1 MVFDEEWRA
10 LRDEAAGRVYEP
22 VPDPVALTREAV
34 RERLADFRGRLVL
47 VPLDERGGLW
57 TTRLGGLDWICAFS
71 GEEALAR
78 FAEARGEAAR
88 EWEYRLVAG
97 ARLLDELVPALDFP
111 CGIALD
117 AAGPEGI
124 VFPPLRGFVPDGAAL
139 DGEVA
144 AA

>member
-97 ARLLDELVPALDFP
+97 ARLLDELV
-111 CGIALD
+111 
-117 AAGPEGI
+117 AGAGLPVRDRAG
-124 VFPPLRGFVPDGAAL
+124 RGGAGGDRVSA
-139 DGEVA
+139 VA
-144 AA
+144 GVRARWGGARR